1 MSSWQMCQFCIVFYS
16 RKRSVI
22 SNPLRY
28 RYYAVCK
35 PLTFANSYNRA
46 RILII
51 GSIVS
56 GIVLSIP
63 LLVFYGHKTVWFD
76 IPGIPRGLL
85 PGDDFFTP
93 INTSAGSNYLN
104 RTEEMTTQA
113 MTAFMFLSS
122 ENGTFQNTN
131 FTEDAELLNL
141 EASGYPAK
149 VPICHYSDEY
159 DGSLSQVLRKIF
171 ISSHLIKKTYGNGSR
186 CFVMLHFYFIT

>member
-1 MSSWQMCQFCIVFYS
+1 MSILYCFLFTKKSI
-16 RKRSVI
+16 I
-22 SNPLRY
+22 SNPLCC

-35 PLTFANSYNRA
+35 PLTFANSYSRA

-76 IPGIPRGLL
+76 IPGTPRGPL

-93 INTSAGSNYLN
+93 INTSAGLNYLN

-122 ENGTFQNTN
+122 ENATFQNRN
-131 FTEDAELLNL
+131 FTRRCRIAESRSFRISRFAITVTNTMAACHRYYERYLFLLT
-141 EASGYPAK
+141 
-149 VPICHYSDEY
+149 
-159 DGSLSQVLRKIF
+159 SLNRLMEMEVDVS
-171 ISSHLIKKTYGNGSR
+171 
-186 CFVMLHFYFIT
+186 

>member
-1 MSSWQMCQFCIVFYS
+1 MSILYCFLFTKKSI
-16 RKRSVI
+16 I
-22 SNPLRY
+22 SNPLCC

-56 GIVLSIP
+56 GIILSIP

-76 IPGIPRGLL
+76 IPGIPKGPL
-85 PGDDFFTP
+85 PRDDFFTP
-93 INTSAGSNYLN
+93 VNTSAGSNYLN
-104 RTEEMTTQA
+104 RTEETTTQA
-113 MTAFMFLSS
+113 MTPLILLAP
-122 ENGTFQNTN
+122 ENAAFQNRN

-141 EASGYPAK
+141 EASGLPAK

-159 DGSLSQVLRKIF
+159 DGSLSQVPRKIV
-171 ISSHLIKKTYGNGSR
+171 ISSHLVKQTFGNWSRR
-186 CFVMLHFYFIT
+186 CFEMLQFYFMT